1 MTLENIEDVLD
12 PAESNIQPQF
22 HSLCK
27 NIHIYFTIH
36 KYALSLIVDKL
47 YV

>member
-1 MTLENIEDVLD
+1 MTLENIKDVLY

-27 NIHIYFTIH
+27 NIHIYFTLY
-36 KYALSLIVDKL
+36 KYALSLIAAKL